1 MTSAVEHKHCAIENT
16 TVIIMAARENSSSSE
31 EILSDENSS
40 NECNLYDSDV
50 GEVSETGV
58 DVGARPFRFEPRR
71 VRRDMQP
78 ESNEEDGESE
88 TNRLGNTDW

>member
-1 MTSAVEHKHCAIENT
+1 MNKCY
-16 TVIIMAARENSSSSE
+16 
-31 EILSDENSS
+31 
-40 NECNLYDSDV
+40 LYDSDV
-50 GEVSETGV
+50 GKVPETSV
-58 DVGARPFRFEPRR
+58 DVGARPFHFEPRR

>member
-1 MTSAVEHKHCAIENT
+1 
-16 TVIIMAARENSSSSE
+16 MAARENSSSSE

-58 DVGARPFRFEPRR
+58 DVGACPFRFEPRR

-88 TNRLGNTDW
+88 TNRLGKTDW

>member
-16 TVIIMAARENSSSSE
+16 TVIIMSARENSNSLE

-58 DVGARPFRFEPRR
+58 DVAARPFRFEPRR
-71 VRRDMQP
+71 VRRDMHP

-88 TNRLGNTDW
+88 TNRLGKTD

>member
-1 MTSAVEHKHCAIENT
+1 MTSAVEHKHCAIENA
-16 TVIIMAARENSSSSE
+16 TVIIMSARENSNSLE

-58 DVGARPFRFEPRR
+58 DVGARPLRFEAT
-71 VRRDMQP
+71 Q
-78 ESNEEDGESE
+78 SSA
-88 TNRLGNTDW
+88 

>member
-16 TVIIMAARENSSSSE
+16 TVIMMTARENSSSSD

-50 GEVSETGV
+50 GEVSETGM
-58 DVGARPFRFEPRR
+58 DVGAHPFRFEPRR
-71 VRRDMQP
+71 VQGDMQP

-88 TNRLGNTDW
+88 TNRLGKTDW